1 MAMSGQ
7 LGQVPLVNLTLL
19 YLRPELEATVGISET
34 RCFLFLMEKEGPKEM
49 R

>member
-7 LGQVPLVNLTLL
+7 AGQAPLVNLTLL

-34 RCFLFLMEKEGPKEM
+34 RCFLLLMEKEGPKEM
-49 R
+49 G